1 MEKTIR
7 ELLLKLGE
15 DPEREGLK
23 KTPARVKES
32 LAFLTE
38 GYRQDPV
45 ALIQNSVYSDEHE
58 EMVLVRDIPIYSLCE
73 HHLLPFFGKAHVAY
87 VPDGKLVGLSK
98 IPRVI
103 EHFARR
109 LQVQERLGEEVAQ
122 CLVDALQPRG
132 LGILL
137 EATHL
142 CMVMRGIQKE
152 GSRAITST
160 LKGSF
165 LSDGRARSEFMALA
179 GLRDPLL

>member
-1 MEKTIR
+1 MDDAVRAILR
-7 ELLLKLGE
+7 AIGE
-15 DPEREGLK
+15 DPEREGLL
-23 KTPARVKES
+23 KTPGRVAES
-32 LAFLTE
+32 FLDLTR
-38 GYRQDPV
+38 GYRDSLPEILDGAV
-45 ALIQNSVYSDEHE
+45 FASPTRS
-58 EMVLVRDIPIYSLCE
+58 MVLVKDIPFYSLCE

-87 VPDGKLVGLSK
+87 VPDGKLMGLSK
-98 IPRVI
+98 IPRVL
-103 EHFARR
+103 EHYARR

-122 CLVDALQPRG
+122 CLVDTLQPRG

-142 CMVMRGIQKE
+142 CMVMRGVQKE